1 MLTLIDDYCAQ
12 SNNYGYTVM
21 RDTGKTNK
29 KTGEPVRV
37 TLGYVGRMKAV
48 LELVKKDMLHRR
60 IELEDV
66 ELNEALRF
74 VKEQTDRILM
84 AMTGI
89 EL

>member
-21 RDTGKTNK
+21 RGTGKTNK

-37 TLGYVGRMKAV
+37 TLGYVGSIKEV

>member
-1 MLTLIDDYCAQ
+1 MAGLDL
-12 SNNYGYTVM
+12 
-21 RDTGKTNK
+21 NK

-37 TLGYVGRMKAV
+37 TLGYVGSIKEV

>member
-1 MLTLIDDYCAQ
+1 M
-12 SNNYGYTVM
+12 
-21 RDTGKTNK
+21 
-29 KTGEPVRV
+29 RV
-37 TLGYVGRMKAV
+37 TLGYVGSIKEV